1 MPVRHHCALLFLF
14 GVTLGQ
20 RQMVYEEKPLGQVI
34 SSKLPQQFESA
45 PYSTCNVQYV
55 WIILHCHL
63 DGQVSRISARA
74 LSRRLIFDRSCYAG
88 YHKACKADRFA
99 TLPPLSTA
107 SSTNLIAQTIADLP
121 WGRRTQFPLFDFFK
135 KGQNSWK
142 TAFNLW
148 EMDKKAA
155 VSICFAQKI
164 RGVTVFPLANWKRC
178 CWNSLTELFLETLA
192 NLVLFLLLHATQ
204 KISLLSL
211 TFVAYGISDWR

>member
-1 MPVRHHCALLFLF
+1 MNFHFDLWPVVNASPPPLCVAFF
-14 GVTLGQ
+14 GGGVTLSQ
-20 RQMVYEEKPLGQVI
+20 RQMVYEEKPWWQVI
-34 SSKLPQQFESA
+34 STELLRQFESA
-45 PYSTCNVQYV
+45 PYSTCNVQCM
-55 WIILHCHL
+55 WILLHCHL

-88 YHKACKADRFA
+88 YHEACKADSFA

-121 WGRRTQFPLFDFFK
+121 WGRMTQFPLFDFFK

-155 VSICFAQKI
+155 VLICFAQKI
-164 RGVTVFPLANWKRC
+164 RGVTVFPLASWKRC
-178 CWNSLTELFLETLA
+178 CWNSLTRLFLKTLA
-192 NLVLFLLLHATQ
+192 NLVGDLMVIF
-204 KISLLSL
+204 
-211 TFVAYGISDWR
+211 